1 MRCEELATQ
10 GPSASGAALQS
21 SESSLEV
28 SLGSKSREPSQG
40 GSFGGKPSEPSQG
53 DASMPSGKKR
63 SPQEAAA
70 LVLQAMEQ
78 KKIRKSV
85 AKSAGA
91 PAAAPVDS
99 RQGSAAQATPAAK
112 ATPAATPIDSR
123 PPIDSRQGSAAKAD
137 PAAVPAAAAHK
148 LRPNRA
154 ESQDM
159 KNGWRMEIVWR
170 QSGSTAGQR
179 DRYFIGPD
187 GERCRSKKEV
197 EKLLETGVL
206 SPW

>member
-1 MRCEELATQ
+1 MDRKDLATEAS
-10 GPSASGAALQS
+10 SASGAALQT
-21 SESSLEV
+21 SESSQEV
-28 SLGSKSREPSQG
+28 PFESKPSESSQK
-40 GSFGGKPSEPSQG
+40 GSFEGKPSEPSQV

-70 LVLQAMEQ
+70 LVLQAMQQ
-78 KKIRKSV
+78 KRTRKSV
-85 AKSAGA
+85 ASSAGA

-99 RQGSAAQATPAAK
+99 RQGSAAK

-123 PPIDSRQGSAAKAD
+123 QGSAEKAD
-137 PAAVPAAAAHK
+137 PAAAPAAAGAAAAPK
-148 LRPNRA
+148 LRPNRI

-159 KNGWRMEIVWR
+159 KNGWRMEFVWR
-170 QSGSTAGQR
+170 SSGSTAGQR

-187 GERCRSKKEV
+187 GERCRSKNDV
-197 EKLLETGVL
+197 EKLVKTGVL

>member
-1 MRCEELATQ
+1 MDRKDLATEAS
-10 GPSASGAALQS
+10 SASGAALQT
-21 SESSLEV
+21 SESSQEV
-28 SLGSKSREPSQG
+28 PFESKPSEPSQK
-40 GSFGGKPSEPSQG
+40 GSFEGKPSEPSQV

-70 LVLQAMEQ
+70 LVLQAMQQ
-78 KKIRKSV
+78 KRTRKSV
-85 AKSAGA
+85 ASSAGA
-91 PAAAPVDS
+91 PAAAPV
-99 RQGSAAQATPAAK
+99 
-112 ATPAATPIDSR
+112 
-123 PPIDSRQGSAAKAD
+123 DSRQGSAAKAD

-159 KNGWRMEIVWR
+159 KNGWRMEFVWR
-170 QSGSTAGQR
+170 SSGSTAGQR

-187 GERCRSKKEV
+187 GERCRSKNDV
-197 EKLLETGVL
+197 EKLVKTGVP

>member
-10 GPSASGAALQS
+10 GTSASGAALQT
-21 SESSLEV
+21 SESSQEV
-28 SLGSKSREPSQG
+28 SLGSKSSEPSQG
-40 GSFGGKPSEPSQG
+40 GFFGGKPSEPSQG

-70 LVLQAMEQ
+70 LVLQAMDQ

-123 PPIDSRQGSAAKAD
+123 QGSAAKAD
-137 PAAVPAAAAHK
+137 PAAVPAAAAHN
-148 LRPNRA
+148 LRPNRT